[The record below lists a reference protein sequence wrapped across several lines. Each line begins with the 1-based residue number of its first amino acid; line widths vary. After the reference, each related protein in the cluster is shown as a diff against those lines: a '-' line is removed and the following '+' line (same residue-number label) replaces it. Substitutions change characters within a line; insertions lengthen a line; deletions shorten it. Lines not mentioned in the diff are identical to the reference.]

1 MDLLWDRGQSRTRE
15 ATTFMPRFGT
25 PAARSDL
32 AEGCAALFQAAPVAE
47 ALAEHCGVGDPGA
60 ASHGAVLAVPLVLD
74 ALQESLRDLSSSP
87 QTVDVLAAID
97 PHAHPDPVSVLASGG
112 HRHLGDRLVDEALFD
127 GPGRRRAVGAV
138 AGGAGL
144 APSSGRCV
152 LGAAAWVV
160 AIETVRRTGHPVD
173 RSSLAATLGL
183 DVRSPGR
190 PPAPHIDSATIVNE
204 VVTTTDLE
212 SILGD
217 RKLASRRLVRRVT
230 VGLTALL
237 VVAGVA
243 AGVLWW
249 LDRGDGDG
257 GSASG
262 SDVIQSARS
271 GAEGSVELTG
281 GSMILGLDLV
291 DPLGFSTANAAGE
304 LSLDASA
311 GTVCY
316 SIVSEGVEAPH
327 PASIHQGPAGFDGPA
342 VVDLGSLDQAASGC
356 VEVEAS
362 VAEAIL
368 TEPAGHYL
376 EVADPEGA
384 FSLRSQ
390 LTADG

>member
-1 MDLLWDRGQSRTRE
+1 
-15 ATTFMPRFGT
+15 MPRFGT
-25 PAARSDL
+25 PAAGSDL
-32 AEGCAALFQAAPVAE
+32 AEGCAALFQAVPVAE
-47 ALAEHCGVGDPGA
+47 ALAEHCGIGDSRA
-60 ASHGAVLAVPLVLD
+60 ASHGAVLAVPLVVD
-74 ALQESLRDLSSSP
+74 ALQESLRDLSSAP
-87 QTVDVLAAID
+87 LVVDALAAID
-97 PHAHPDPVSVLASGG
+97 PDAHPDPVSVLARGD
-112 HRHLGDRLVDEALFD
+112 HRPIGDHLVDEVLFD

-152 LGAAAWVV
+152 LGAVAWVV
-160 AIETVRRTGHPVD
+160 AMETVRRTGHPVD
-173 RSSLAATLGL
+173 RSSLAATVGL
-183 DVRSPGR
+183 DVRSSGR

-249 LDRGDGDG
+249 QDRGDGDG
-257 GSASG
+257 GSAAG
-262 SDVIQSARS
+262 SDVMQSSRS

-291 DPLGFSTANAAGE
+291 DPLGFSTADAAAE

-316 SIVSEGVEAPH
+316 SIVSEGVAAPH
-327 PASIHQGPAGFDGPA
+327 PASIRQGPAGFDGPA
-342 VVDLGSLDQAASGC
+342 VVDLGSLDEAASGC

-368 TEPAGHYL
+368 AEPAGHYL
-376 EVADPEGA
+376 EVADPDGA